1 MPQDNPTSETIT
13 ARCCIVGGGPAGMM
27 CGFLLA
33 RAGIDVVVLEK
44 HADFLRDFRG
54 DTVHPSTLEL
64 MYELGVLEDFLRR
77 PHQEISQIGAQVDD
91 FVVTVGDFSHLP
103 THCKFVGLMPQWE
116 FLNFIAEK
124 AKIYPGFQLRM
135 ETDVTDLLTENGT
148 VAGIHAR
155 SQNGLLH
162 VRAGLTIGAD
172 GRHSVVR
179 EKAGLEVLDL
189 GAPIDVLWMRVSRDP
204 SDPNR
209 TLGRFRAGKIL
220 VTLDRGE
227 YWQCAY
233 VIPKGGLDAIRQRGL
248 ASFHDEIASVAP
260 FLRERLSE
268 LKDWNDVKL
277 LSVAVDR
284 LRQWSRSGLLC
295 IGDSAH
301 AMSPIGGVGINLAI
315 QDAVAAANILA
326 GPLAKGAV
334 TDQCLREVQRRREF
348 PTRVTQ
354 GFQVFAHK
362 RFIGP
367 AMRNARPLT
376 NLPLP
381 LKLLQMFPL
390 LRRIPARLVGLG
402 VRPEHVQTPDTKP
415 QSSRQR

>member
-1 MPQDNPTSETIT
+1 
-13 ARCCIVGGGPAGMM
+13 MM

-64 MYELGVLEDFLRR
+64 MYELRVLEDFLRR
-77 PHQEISQIGAQVDD
+77 PHQELSQIGAQVDD
-91 FVVTVGDFSHLP
+91 FIVTVGDFSHMP
-103 THCKFVGLMPQWE
+103 THCKFVGLMPQWD

-124 AKIYPGFQLRM
+124 AKAYPGFHLLM
-135 ETDVTDLLTENGT
+135 ETEVTDLLIENGN
-148 VAGIHAR
+148 VAGVRAK
-155 SQNGLLH
+155 SQNGAVE
-162 VRAGLTIGAD
+162 VRADLTIGAD
-172 GRHSVVR
+172 GRRSVVR

-189 GAPIDVLWMRVSRDP
+189 GAPIDVLWMRVSRDL
-204 SDPNR
+204 SDPNQ

-248 ASFHDEIASVAP
+248 ARFQDEIASVAP
-260 FLRERLSE
+260 FLRERLNE
-268 LKDWNDVKL
+268 LNDWNDVKL

-284 LRQWSRSGLLC
+284 LRQWSRTGLLC

-315 QDAVAAANILA
+315 QDAVATANILA
-326 GPLAKGAV
+326 GPLAKGTV
-334 TDQCLREVQRRREF
+334 TEERLRRVQRRREF

-376 NLPLP
+376 RLPFA
-381 LKLLQMFPL
+381 LKLLQMFRI

-402 VRPEHVQTPDTKP
+402 VRPEHVRTPDVKL
-415 QSSRQR
+415 QSTH